1 MAIPQVVPMLSYE
14 DCAAAADW
22 LVRAFGFEEV
32 ERFGEDEVSH
42 VTLRLDKGGVVFLG
56 KPGDSYVNPLRLREQ
71 CEAAARMYD
80 VPYVVDGVWVQV
92 DDLDAHLERARA
104 AGVRVLSDEEN
115 PRGRLYRAEDLE
127 GHRWMFEQAG

>member
-1 MAIPQVVPMLSYE
+1 MLSYE

-22 LVRAFGFEEV
+22 LVRAFGFEEI
-32 ERFGEDEVSH
+32 ERFEENGEVGH
-42 VTLRLDKGGVVFLG
+42 VTMRHGDGLVFLG
-56 KPGDSYVNPLRLREQ
+56 HPDGYLNPLHLREQ
-71 CEAAARMYD
+71 CEAAAPMYD
-80 VPYVVDGVWVQV
+80 VPWIVDGVWVEV